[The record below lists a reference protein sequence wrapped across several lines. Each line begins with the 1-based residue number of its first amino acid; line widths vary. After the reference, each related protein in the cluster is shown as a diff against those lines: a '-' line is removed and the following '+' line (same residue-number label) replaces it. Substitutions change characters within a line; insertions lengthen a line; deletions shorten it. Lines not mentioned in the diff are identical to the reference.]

1 MFKFLIGLVVGVFI
15 GVLVVAPNPD
25 LSARVQEFWVDARAW
40 GTAFWSAAEQAADDV
55 AGQVEEGAEEVGEGI
70 GDAAREAEEA
80 TQ

>member
-25 LSARVQEFWVDARAW
+25 LTAQVQEFWVDAKAW
-40 GTAFWSAAEQAADDV
+40 GMAFWSAAEQAAGDV
-55 AGQVEEGAEEVGEGI
+55 AGQAERAAEEVGEGV
-70 GDAAREAEEA
+70 GEATEEAEQA